1 MPPVNRPNLFRPADY
16 KPGAPIQRSLMGKN
30 PLWPPV
36 YRPGAA
42 VVPVPLSAVPAAP
55 IQPRFV
61 GAPIQPRP
69 MGTNPLWPPVYRPGA
84 AVAPTPLSAVPAAPI
99 QPRFVGVS
107 GIAQMQKKKKG
118 KGGGAPRTGKQEK
131 KPGRKAVKANE
142 RAALEKDEKKKEEQA
157 KA

>member
-42 VVPVPLSAVPAAP
+42 VVPAPLSAVPAAP
-55 IQPRFV
+55 IQPRV
-61 GAPIQPRP
+61 GGAPFHRS
-69 MGTNPLWPPVYRPGA
+69 PPWKKPGWGPGYRPGGEEGKDARCA
-84 AVAPTPLSAVPAAPI
+84 AAEAAD
-99 QPRFVGVS
+99 
-107 GIAQMQKKKKG
+107 
-118 KGGGAPRTGKQEK
+118 
-131 KPGRKAVKANE
+131 
-142 RAALEKDEKKKEEQA
+142 RAALARAAKQA